1 MKTKSKII
9 ISALLIVILLC
20 ASLSLRLLVLSMN
33 RTIEENGKIS
43 MQAVVEQ
50 IQQTYEMQIE
60 NYYSRLRIV
69 EVYAVQGGDELLDNA
84 DTIWLLNKLQE
95 ETGSQ
100 IFFIKDNGAAIDIN
114 KSKCKLD
121 ISSALLMDLKNSQNI
136 AKLVSYKEGEQNK
149 GGFLLAIPSRE
160 YYIDGER
167 YTAIGALVDRS
178 KIDAVLKLYVYGGE
192 AFLFMLDTEGEIVYT
207 NQKDEKLF
215 QNYSLLKHM
224 RIDDALT
231 EEEESTLNKAFT
243 AQGNGTE
250 LLGGENAYYLGY
262 CPIVNNNSMLVCI
275 VPKRIV
281 DNTLMTYQHTVL
293 LSTMVMAGIIILL
306 FAGLFYTVTRLSL
319 ADRKAEYEQEKQR
332 RQYQNMKE
340 LEALN
345 KNLEAAQTVTAEAL
359 QVAETANKAK
369 TDFLSNMSHDIRTP
383 MNAIIGIASLI
394 EHDAGD
400 EAKVREY
407 VRKIEVSSQN
417 LLGIINDVLDMSKIE
432 SGKTTLNY
440 ADFSISELIGELDVL
455 FRPQAEEKHQSFEI
469 IRENIRHEWLNGD
482 SIRIIQILS
491 NLLSNAVKYTQE
503 GGHIHFIIEEIKTKS
518 QVYAKYRFIV
528 KDDGVGIE
536 EDFKDKIFDAFTRE
550 ESSLT
555 NKIQGTGLGMAITR
569 NLVELMG
576 GSIEV
581 ESEKGKGSTFEL
593 MLDLKLAEERS
604 VQQELKEQDDEQNI
618 NVLNGMHFL
627 CAEDNSLNAEILTE
641 LLRMQGADCI
651 ICENGAKA
659 VEVFEQS
666 SPGAIDMIL
675 MDVQMPVMNG
685 YEATRA
691 IRTCGHESAKT
702 IPIIAMTANAFSE
715 DIQTSLI
722 SGMNAHVS
730 KPVDM
735 EVLKRTIRSIKS
747 GRGAITIASETDSRD
762 RR

>member
-1 MKTKSKII
+1 MRTKSKII
-9 ISALLIVILLC
+9 ISVLLIVLLLC
-20 ASLSLRLLVLSMN
+20 AGTCLRLLVLRMN
-33 RTIEENGKIS
+33 STIEENGKIS

-50 IQQTYEMQIE
+50 IQQTYEMQVE
-60 NYYSRLRIV
+60 NYYSRLRMI
-69 EVYAVQGGDELLDNA
+69 EGYAVQGENEILDNA
-84 DTIWLLNKLQE
+84 DTLFLLNKLQE

-114 KSKCKLD
+114 KKKSRLD
-121 ISSALLMDLKNSQNI
+121 ISSALLADLRNHQNI

-167 YTAIGALVDRS
+167 YTAIGAMVDRT
-178 KIDAVLKLYVYGGE
+178 KIDAVLRLYVYGGD
-192 AFLFMLDTEGEIVYT
+192 AYLFMLDTEGDIVYT
-207 NQKDEKLF
+207 NQQDEKLF
-215 QNYSLLKHM
+215 QNYALLKHM
-224 RIDDALT
+224 RKDNALSDQ
-231 EEEESTLNKAFT
+231 EEEDLNAAFT
-243 AQGNGTE
+243 AQESGTL
-250 LLGGENAYYLGY
+250 LLGGENAYYIGY
-262 CPIVNNNSMLVCI
+262 CPIANNNSMLVCI

-281 DNTLMTYQHTVL
+281 DNTLITYQHTVL
-293 LSTMVMAGIIILL
+293 LSTLVMAGIIILL
-306 FAGLFYTVTRLSL
+306 FAGLFCTVTRLSI
-319 ADRKAEYEQEKQR
+319 ADRRAEYEQEKQR
-332 RQYQNMKE
+332 RQQENVKE

-345 KNLEAAQTVTAEAL
+345 KSLKAAQEVTAQAL
-359 QVAETANKAK
+359 QTAETANKAK

-400 EAKVREY
+400 EQKVREY
-407 VRKIEVSSQN
+407 VKKIEVSSQN

-440 ADFSISELIGELDVL
+440 ADFSISEVIQELDVL
-455 FRPQAEEKHQSFEI
+455 FRPQAEEKKQSFEI

-482 SIRIIQILS
+482 CIRLIQILS

-503 GGHIHFIIEEIKTKS
+503 CGHIQFVIEEIRTKS
-518 QVYAKYRFIV
+518 AVYAKYRFIV
-528 KDDGVGIE
+528 RDDGIGIE
-536 EDFKDKIFDAFTRE
+536 PDFKDKIFDAFTRE

-593 MLDLKLAEERS
+593 MLDLRIAEERA
-604 VQQELKEQDDEQNI
+604 VLQEVKQQEEAQDVNI
-618 NVLNGMHFL
+618 LNGMHFL

-641 LLRMQGADCI
+641 LLKVQGAECT
-651 ICENGAKA
+651 ICDNGAKI
-659 VEVFEQS
+659 VEAFEQS
-666 SPGAIDMIL
+666 APGCFDMIL

-691 IRTCGHESAKT
+691 IRESLHTDAKT
-702 IPIIAMTANAFSE
+702 ILIIAMTANAFSE

-735 EVLKRTIRSIKS
+735 DVIKRTIKSIKA
-747 GRGAITIASETDSRD
+747 GRGGHYSFRD
-762 RR
+762 

>member
-9 ISALLIVILLC
+9 ISVLLALLLLC
-20 ASLSLRLLVLSMN
+20 AGICIRLLVMKMDK
-33 RTIEENGKIS
+33 TIEDNGKIS

-50 IQQTYEMQIE
+50 IQQTYEMQVE
-60 NYYSRLRIV
+60 NYYSRLRMV
-69 EVYAVQGGDELLDNA
+69 EGYAVEGKDEILYNA
-84 DTIWLLNKLQE
+84 DTVFLLNKLQE

-100 IFFIKDNGAAIDIN
+100 ILFIKDNGAAIDIN
-114 KSKCKLD
+114 KNKCRLD
-121 ISSALLMDLKNSQNI
+121 ISSALLMELKSNQNI
-136 AKLVSYKEGEQNK
+136 AKLVSYKDGTANK
-149 GGFLLAIPSRE
+149 GGFLLAIPSHE

-167 YTAIGALVDRS
+167 YTAIGALVNRS

-192 AFLFMLDTEGEIVYT
+192 AYLFMLDNDGDIVYT
-207 NQKDEKLF
+207 NQQDEMLF

-224 RIDDALT
+224 KKDDALT
-231 EEEESTLNKAFT
+231 EQEEAYLNKAFAAQEKGT
-243 AQGNGTE
+243 A
-250 LLGGENAYYLGY
+250 LHSGENAYYIGY
-262 CPIVNNNSMLVCI
+262 CPVANNNSMLVCI

-281 DNTLMTYQHTVL
+281 DNTLMSYQHIVL
-293 LSTMVMAGIIILL
+293 LSTLVMAGIIILL
-306 FAGLFYTVTRLSL
+306 FAGLFYTVTRLSI
-319 ADRKAEYEQEKQR
+319 ADRRAEYEQEKQR
-332 RQYQNMKE
+332 LQQENVKE

-345 KNLEAAQTVTAEAL
+345 NNLKAAQTVTAEAL
-359 QVAETANKAK
+359 QAAETANQAK

-407 VRKIEVSSQN
+407 VSKIEVSSRN

-440 ADFSISELIGELDVL
+440 GDFSISELIRELDVL
-455 FRPQAEEKHQSFEI
+455 FTPQAEEKRQSFEI
-469 IRENIRHEWLNGD
+469 IKENIRHEWLNGD
-482 SIRIIQILS
+482 NIRLIQIFS
-491 NLLSNAVKYTQE
+491 NLLSNAVKYTPE
-503 GGHIHFIIEEIKTKS
+503 GGHIRFVIEEIHTKS
-518 QVYAKYRFIV
+518 AVYAKYRFIV
-528 KDDGVGIE
+528 NDDGVGIE
-536 EDFKDKIFDAFTRE
+536 ADFKDKIFDAFTRE
-550 ESSLT
+550 ESSVT

-581 ESEKGKGSTFEL
+581 ESEKGKGSSFEI
-593 MLDLKLAEERS
+593 MLDLRIAEDRTM
-604 VQQELKEQDDEQNI
+604 QQELKLKDDEENV
-618 NVLNGMHFL
+618 NVLQGMHFL

-641 LLRMQGADCI
+641 LLKVQGAECT
-651 ICENGAKA
+651 ICDNGARI
-659 VEVFEQS
+659 VEAFEQS
-666 SPGAIDMIL
+666 APGSFDMIL

-691 IRTCGHESAKT
+691 IRESPHANAKT

-715 DIQTSLI
+715 DIQTSLV

-735 EVLKRTIRSIKS
+735 EVLKRTIRNIKA
-747 GRGAITIASETDSRD
+747 GRGGHYYSFQS
-762 RR
+762 